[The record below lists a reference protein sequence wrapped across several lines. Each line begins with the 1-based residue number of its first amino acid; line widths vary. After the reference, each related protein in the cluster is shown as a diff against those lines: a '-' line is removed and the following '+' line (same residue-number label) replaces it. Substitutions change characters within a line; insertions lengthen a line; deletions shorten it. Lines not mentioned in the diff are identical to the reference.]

1 MRKRVRTEGCV
12 EWLGVKHETGVR
24 MAAFVSCV
32 LSISRAN
39 LALGLG
45 IIIKIVVTN
54 YNGLLFLDS
63 LISVGLFGLHT
74 APSWKVGVLSLYWLE
89 ETEENKLP
97 KSHWGKDCSTPMP
110 EIVTETPLRRCS
122 FKKQIITNWELLL
135 EIASTPL
142 STQYGWRE
150 CWNTYIGGKKSV

>member
-1 MRKRVRTEGCV
+1 MES
-12 EWLGVKHETGVR
+12 LGVKHETGVR

-74 APSWKVGVLSLYWLE
+74 APS
-89 ETEENKLP
+89 
-97 KSHWGKDCSTPMP
+97 
-110 EIVTETPLRRCS
+110 
-122 FKKQIITNWELLL
+122 
-135 EIASTPL
+135 
-142 STQYGWRE
+142 
-150 CWNTYIGGKKSV
+150 